1 MPDLVVTQVRSSIG
15 AKPKHR
21 GTLRA
26 LGLGRIGK
34 SNTLPD
40 RPEIRGMIAKVPHM
54 ITVDEAAWAGEEK
67 APARPAA
74 AKKAPAEK
82 APAKKTTAK
91 RAPAEKAPAKKTTA
105 KKAPAKKATAK
116 KAPAKSAPA
125 KKSAAAASKSR
136 ETRES

>member
-1 MPDLVVTQVRSSIG
+1 MDLVVTQVRSSIG

-54 ITVDEAAWAGEEK
+54 ITVDEEAEA
-67 APARPAA
+67 APAAKQAPA
-74 AKKAPAEK
+74 AEK
-82 APAKKTTAK
+82 APA
-91 RAPAEKAPAKKTTA
+91 AKKTTA
-105 KKAPAKKATAK
+105 KKATAKKTPAARKTTAARKATAK
-116 KAPAKSAPA
+116 KA
-125 KKSAAAASKSR
+125 AAETTTSR
-136 ETRES
+136 ESKP